1 MDACIN
7 LVQFPNKV
15 RYSVYLTKIDVLWTH
30 ILNFWH
36 RLCILC
42 SRKLIFQ
49 IVIDSIKMME
59 LTSSNKG
66 GGAINGTA
74 ALHQHHQFMYPTD
87 LRVLGY
93 AAGVVAS
100 SVLPLQHQTSSS
112 SSSSPSSGQILSP
125 LSPTNLSVGA
135 SNTNAIITSNN
146 LPAGSS
152 SGSPNSIGGF
162 PLPRNLLFL
171 QEVLIIITF
180 FLFLF

>member
-1 MDACIN
+1 
-7 LVQFPNKV
+7 
-15 RYSVYLTKIDVLWTH
+15 
-30 ILNFWH
+30 
-36 RLCILC
+36 
-42 SRKLIFQ
+42 
-49 IVIDSIKMME
+49 MME

-93 AAGVVAS
+93 AAGV
-100 SVLPLQHQTSSS
+100 LPLQHQTSSS

-135 SNTNAIITSNN
+135 SNANAIITSNN

-180 FLFLF
+180 FSVLVLKLAFLFYVVLNFRLGLL